1 MNKFELE
8 TNMMKLTIEV
18 TKVAT
23 YEHEL
28 FKILYDAL
36 KSIDGIDF
44 DVFGLLNKSKR
55 RLKIKGKYTLPNF
68 IKILCRIDKD
78 MVIEFFECNPA
89 FKGTFISR
97 IIDDQ
102 RLYYSKIKYTFGEA
116 RDMIAKSIGYIN
128 PYWVDR
134 NMSKYLAHGSYT
146 KLDIIALIPIVQ
158 YAYDTRNKIKVESYP
173 MSMYDL
179 RDLVKLIKS
188 KKFINE
194 QVTHIDT
201 AHRKV
206 EGTKDCVKFSK
217 EILEYW
223 EFYSIINDAIKS
235 I

>member
-8 TNMMKLTIEV
+8 TNMMKLTIEID
-18 TKVAT
+18 KVAT
-23 YEHEL
+23 YEHNL
-28 FKILYDAL
+28 FNALYNAL

-44 DVFGLLNKSKR
+44 DVFGLLYKTKR

-68 IKILCRIDKD
+68 IKILYRINKD
-78 MVIEFFECNPA
+78 RVIEFLECNPI

-102 RLYYSKIKYTFGEA
+102 RLNHSKIKYTFSEA
-116 RDMIAKSIGYIN
+116 REMIAKSIGYIN
-128 PYWVDR
+128 PYWVTY
-134 NMSKYLAHGSYT
+134 NMSKYLSHDSYT

-158 YAYDTRNKIKVESYP
+158 YAYDTRNKIRVKNYP

-179 RDLVKLIKS
+179 KDLVKLINS

-201 AHRKV
+201 AHRKI

-223 EFYSIINDAIKS
+223 EFYSVINDMIKS